1 MTYNIMPFLSQTP
14 CFTREELA
22 AFLKRA
28 LRTQQV
34 ATPTESVLKRLHR
47 PGGECDH
54 KVPVQQRS
62 GIYVTRTALGT
73 PEVPQ
78 WLPYLLVMKAGETTI
93 ISHQAA
99 LWLHLGLP
107 APSIL
112 RYYDLEDAWAKPWEW
127 GQYRFWANAPN
138 QPQVAS
144 SKNNHPSWCLMP
156 IAIGGRSIPIRVTT
170 LEQTLVDILRSRARR
185 NRDLAPKVGA
195 TTADAEGSEAPEAKT
210 EGRNALEPEFL
221 ECWARLS
228 ASNLRLDFRALRA
241 YLQELG
247 CRATTSKV
255 AYYLSGT
262 HERHG
267 IPLDYLWELKPRLR
281 HPRAWREGLA
291 GALVLPWLL
300 RVPEDLK
307 HEPRARLRDGDHPRI
322 EGGLPIESL
331 NLLAYLRELYGK
343 PKVKFR
349 LGQEELILK
358 ILKGQDA
365 MGIIPTGAGKSLC
378 YQLPATLL
386 NGLTLV
392 ISPLLALMNEQV
404 EKARAMGISAMAYSG
419 SSGGHSR
426 NPGVHEEI
434 TTTRE
439 QVLMGIQQGTLKL
452 LFVSP
457 ESLTTLV
464 RAFEDLKAAVVQLVV
479 DEAHTIL
486 SWGQDFRQALR
497 GLRRLRVIWPHVPIL
512 ALTATASRSE
522 RLRLMAELSFR
533 ADTEPY
539 VGSTYRPGLYLQVEK
554 VASGFDAKLAAL
566 VTFIQGQ
573 EIHRGKRLCGIV
585 YCRSKNDTQKVA
597 EALDALFED
606 LDETQQDLKSLEEDF
621 LDKFHDVGWQLQPDP
636 SDKTF
641 CLPFG
646 SRVQCYHAGLSMRNR
661 AQAEYLFRR
670 GKARIMVATV
680 AFGMGIDKGDVR
692 YVAHCGPPT
701 TVGDY
706 VQEVGRAGR
715 DGSEA
720 ECILLH
726 SDQDWVVW
734 KKRLQAEIDSLPC
747 KRHKNQRP
755 RSPEQKRAHTRNLK
769 RRLDAL
775 RKLEALLHSPCLHQG
790 IAKHYDEDIPLC
802 EQHCYKCQPVG
813 PHRAAWWANQA
824 AGAEPQNEAIPLAQ
838 DDEWVPIPDFE
849 LLDEFASEPAY
860 DLDLSNQEPDWSAPD
875 GVPDPED
882 RFPLDDP
889 IEAFEASL

>member
-1 MTYNIMPFLSQTP
+1 
-14 CFTREELA
+14 
-22 AFLKRA
+22 
-28 LRTQQV
+28 
-34 ATPTESVLKRLHR
+34 
-47 PGGECDH
+47 
-54 KVPVQQRS
+54 
-62 GIYVTRTALGT
+62 
-73 PEVPQ
+73 
-78 WLPYLLVMKAGETTI
+78 
-93 ISHQAA
+93 
-99 LWLHLGLP
+99 
-107 APSIL
+107 
-112 RYYDLEDAWAKPWEW
+112 
-127 GQYRFWANAPN
+127 
-138 QPQVAS
+138 
-144 SKNNHPSWCLMP
+144 
-156 IAIGGRSIPIRVTT
+156 
-170 LEQTLVDILRSRARR
+170 
-185 NRDLAPKVGA
+185 
-195 TTADAEGSEAPEAKT
+195 
-210 EGRNALEPEFL
+210 
-221 ECWARLS
+221 
-228 ASNLRLDFRALRA
+228 
-241 YLQELG
+241 
-247 CRATTSKV
+247 
-255 AYYLSGT
+255 
-262 HERHG
+262 
-267 IPLDYLWELKPRLR
+267 
-281 HPRAWREGLA
+281 
-291 GALVLPWLL
+291 
-300 RVPEDLK
+300 
-307 HEPRARLRDGDHPRI
+307 
-322 EGGLPIESL
+322 
-331 NLLAYLRELYGK
+331 
-343 PKVKFR
+343 
-349 LGQEELILK
+349 
-358 ILKGQDA
+358 

-419 SSGGHSR
+419 SSGGRSR

-464 RAFEDLKAAVVQLVV
+464 SAFEDLRAAVVQLVV

-486 SWGQDFRQALR
+486 TWGQEFRHALR
-497 GLRRLRVIWPHVPIL
+497 GLHRLRAIWPHVPIL

-573 EIHRGKRLCGIV
+573 EKHRGKQLCGIV
-585 YCRSKNDTQKVA
+585 YCRSKKDTEMVA
-597 EALDALFED
+597 KALDAKFGKHE
-606 LDETQQDLKSLEEDF
+606 EGNEEQESLENGF
-621 LDKFHDVGWQLQPDP
+621 LAKFHEVGWHLQPDP

-641 CLPFG
+641 CLPFR

-734 KKRLQAEIDSLPC
+734 KKRLQAEIDAPPG
-747 KRHKNQRP
+747 KNHKNLRAQ
-755 RSPEQKRAHTRNLK
+755 SPEQKKARARNLK

-775 RKLEALLHSPCLHQG
+775 RKIEALLHSSCLHQA
-790 IAKHYDEDIPLC
+790 IAKHYDEEIPRC
-802 EQHCYKCQPVG
+802 ERHCYKCQPVG
-813 PHRAAWWANQA
+813 PHREAWWANQM

-838 DDEWVPIPDFE
+838 DGEWVPIPACE
-849 LLDEFASEPAY
+849 LLDEFASDPAY
-860 DLDLSNQEPDWSAPD
+860 DVDLSNPEPYWLAPD
-875 GVPDPED
+875 EVPDPVED
-882 RFPLDDP
+882 LVPLDP
-889 IEAFEASL
+889 VEAFETFL